1 MVSLIDSTLME
12 DPEGTDDECESY
24 LCNRNTHCS
33 VCSIYGVVQIEQL
46 EFGLVIMAVFMFL
59 ANL

>member
-1 MVSLIDSTLME
+1 MSVSRIYATE
-12 DPEGTDDECESY
+12 IHTA
-24 LCNRNTHCS
+24 
-33 VCSIYGVVQIEQL
+33 VSIYGVVQIEQL